1 MKDHLFFEFT
11 VNKEA
16 NTILIQREF
25 KAELTLVWDAW
36 TNAEIIDRWWAP
48 EGWECK
54 TKSMEFKE
62 GGLRLYLMRGP
73 ENEEHWGIN
82 TYEKIELHRGF
93 TGKDC
98 FTDENANVI
107 EDYPN
112 SNYQIEFMAKNNSTF
127 IKHRTTYP
135 SLDQLEASIQYGFE
149 EGMTKALKGLDR
161 VLKV

>member
-1 MKDHLFFEFT
+1 MKDRLFFEFT

-16 NTILIQREF
+16 NSILIQREF
-25 KAELTLVWDAW
+25 AAELPLVWDAW
-36 TNAEIIDRWWAP
+36 TKSELIDRWWAP
-48 EGWECK
+48 PGWECK

-73 ENEEHWGIN
+73 ANEHWGIN
-82 TYEKIELHRGF
+82 TYAKIQLHEGF
-93 TGKDC
+93 SGKDC

-112 SNYQIEFMAKNNSTF
+112 SDYQIDFTAKNNHTF

-135 SLDQLEASIQYGFE
+135 NLDQLEASIQYGFE
-149 EGMTKALKGLDR
+149 EGMTMALKGLDA
-161 VLKV
+161 VLGYK